1 VTAAVLERALL
12 APAVRSFPCAFFET
26 RVTNAS
32 PKMSARKNT
41 AAEAAGRALRMVV
54 KNVGMA

>member
-1 VTAAVLERALL
+1 VVLERALL
-12 APAVRSFPCAFFET
+12 APAARSFPCAFFET